1 MRHKFLFCLVTIL
14 VFAGEVTALAGRG
27 PKGSISKAESRQQ
40 ALERVPEATFNV
52 TIYNQGQGKPGSTIL
67 GGPWTNVVPTIDNL
81 GTVTLDLSPA
91 ADITPG
97 VVVWIAASANLD
109 SDQGQWYWNDNSV
122 RHGGSAQWRNPGGG
136 FGTTCSDWGS
146 IATCLGDP
154 EAGPDLRYQIWGRPI
169 GQTGDPILLY
179 SQTDGTSDSAWIAQN
194 FETAMDSYDCEL
206 ADCWGASS
214 PGWSVS
220 RVVLEGTY
228 ISVDPGVP
236 CEEIFFFNAKCNSN
250 GAAQAMV
257 KAMGDYSGEMVTFDL
272 DGSPQVVSVM
282 SNGTNSIAKMTVPHA
297 GMGSHTVTLTDPAG
311 CYSPV
316 TFNCQVDAPP
326 DPEWD
331 AIWAEYQT
339 MEQARTAV
347 PAEVRIIGNY
357 PNPFNPVTTISY
369 ELPVTTHV
377 TLTISDVVG
386 REVARLVDGPQEA
399 GYKSVTFDGSNLASG
414 IYFYRLQAGTFV
426 ETKRMIL
433 MK

>member
-1 MRHKFLFCLVTIL
+1 MRYKFLFCLVAIL
-14 VFAGEVTALAGRG
+14 VFVGGLTALASSG
-27 PKGSISKAESRQQ
+27 PKSSISKTERRHQV
-40 ALERVPEATFNV
+40 LERVPEATFNV
-52 TIYNQGQGKPGSTIL
+52 TIYNQGQGKPGPTIL

-81 GTVTLDLSPA
+81 GTVTLDLSPP
-91 ADITPG
+91 ADIAPG
-97 VVVWIAASANLD
+97 GVVWIAAWANLD
-109 SDQGQWYWNDNSV
+109 SDQGHWYWNDNSV
-122 RHGGSAQWRNPGGG
+122 RHGGTGQWRNPGGG

-146 IATCLGDP
+146 IASCLGDP
-154 EAGPDLRYQIWGRPI
+154 NGGPDLRFQIWGRPI
-169 GQTGDPILLY
+169 GQPGDPILLY
-179 SQTDGTSDSAWIAQN
+179 SQVDGTSDSAWIAQN

-206 ADCWGASS
+206 ADCWGASA
-214 PGWSVS
+214 PGWTVS

-228 ISVDPGVP
+228 VEPGVP
-236 CEEIFFFNAKCNSN
+236 CEEIFFFNAKCNAN

-257 KAMGDYSGEMVTFDL
+257 KAMGDHSGKMVTFDL

-297 GMGSHTVTLTDPAG
+297 GMGSHTVTLTDPSG

-347 PAEVRIIGNY
+347 PSEVRIIGNY

-369 ELPVTTHV
+369 VLPVNTHV

-386 REVARLVDGPQEA
+386 REVARLVDGSEGA

-414 IYFYRLQAGTFV
+414 IYFYRLQAGSFV